1 MTGLTKSI
9 LVQLLIYVV
18 TAIAI
23 CYHTITSAIAKK
35 VLRTSL
41 IQIFIKN
48 LLVCSNYFLS
58 LALSITGTRIHSNS
72 SHYIYLIVRN
82 THEFLLF
89 CLFLFWLFVYMRS
102 QKWHTTIWL
111 YIRGKICNCRFFLYS
126 LFISL
131 CLLHCIENLGKYVL
145 TDTFSNLL
153 HNA

>member
-1 MTGLTKSI
+1 MTGLPKSI
-9 LVQLLIYVV
+9 LVQLLIYLV

-23 CYHTITSAIAKK
+23 CYHIITSAIANK

-58 LALSITGTRIHSNS
+58 LALSITGTRCNKIHSNS

-82 THEFLLF
+82 TLEFLLF

-131 CLLHCIENLGKYVL
+131 SPSLYRKSWKIRTHWHVFKP
-145 TDTFSNLL
+145 SP
-153 HNA
+153 

>member
-1 MTGLTKSI
+1 MGAMTGLPKSI
-9 LVQLLIYVV
+9 LVQLLIYLV

-23 CYHTITSAIAKK
+23 CYHIITSAIANK

-58 LALSITGTRIHSNS
+58 LALSITGTRCNKIHSNS

-82 THEFLLF
+82 TLEFSFVCF
-89 CLFLFWLFVYMRS
+89 CFGFLYTCDHKNDIQQFG
-102 QKWHTTIWL
+102 
-111 YIRGKICNCRFFLYS
+111 YICGKICNCRFFLYS

-131 CLLHCIENLGKYVL
+131 SPSLYRKSWKIRTH
-145 TDTFSNLL
+145 
-153 HNA
+153 